1 LAKIFDDILLKG
13 IRAGQMPSR
22 NSSAR
27 VWYREKAK
35 EVGKINETSFF
46 KNAGADRLK
55 NAGQFHIGSMY
66 MFYYDPKHKD
76 TLPYYDRVPLIF
88 PINRAQ
94 GGFLGI
100 NFHYLP
106 LKMRAKLMDA
116 LYDVSSNDRY
126 DDSTKLNIS
135 YRILNASSQYREF
148 RPALKHYL
156 FEHVRSK
163 LLYVNPSEWDIALFL
178 NIAKFEGATQTQV
191 WEDSRKIIRGTR

>member
-1 LAKIFDDILLKG
+1 MAKIFDDILLSG

-22 NSSAR
+22 NSTAR
-27 VWYREKAK
+27 VWYRDKAK
-35 EVGKINETSFF
+35 EVGRVNETSLFRS
-46 KNAGADRLK
+46 AGADRLK
-55 NAGQFHIGSMY
+55 NAGQFRIGSMY

-106 LKMRAKLMDA
+106 LKLRAKLMDS
-116 LYDVSSNDRY
+116 LYDVVSNDRY
-126 DDSTKLNIS
+126 DDTTKMKIS
-135 YRILNASSQYREF
+135 YQILGASAQYREF
-148 RPALKHYL
+148 KPTVKHYL
-156 FEHVRSK
+156 FSQVRSR

-178 NIAKFEGATQTQV
+178 NIASFEKATQTQV
-191 WEDSRKIIRGTR
+191 WEDSRKIIRGNK

>member
-1 LAKIFDDILLKG
+1 MAKIFDDILLKG
-13 IRAGQMPSR
+13 IRAGQMPARGST
-22 NSSAR
+22 AR

-46 KNAGADRLK
+46 KSAEADRFR
-55 NAGQFHIGSMY
+55 NSSQFKIGNMY

-106 LKMRAKLMDA
+106 LKLRAKLMDS
-116 LYDVSSNDRY
+116 LYEVSTNDRY
-126 DDSTKLNIS
+126 DETTKLQIS
-135 YRILNASSQYREF
+135 YRLLNASSQYREF
-148 RPALKHYL
+148 RPTVKHYL
-156 FEHVRSK
+156 FDHVRSK
-163 LLYVNPSEWDIALFL
+163 LLFINPSEWDIALFL
-178 NIAKFEGATQTQV
+178 NIAKFEKATQSQV
-191 WEDSRKIIRGTR
+191 WEDSRKIIRGNR

>member
-1 LAKIFDDILLKG
+1 MAKIFDDILLKG

-46 KNAGADRLK
+46 RNAGADRLK
-55 NAGQFHIGSMY
+55 NAGQFRIGSMY

-88 PINRAQ
+88 PINRAK

-116 LYDVSSNDRY
+116 LYDAASNDRY
-126 DDSTKLNIS
+126 DESTKLNIS
-135 YRILNASSQYREF
+135 YRILNSSAQYREF
-148 RPALKHYL
+148 RPAVKHYL
-156 FEHVRSK
+156 FEHVRSR

>member
-1 LAKIFDDILLKG
+1 MPAK
-13 IRAGQMPSR
+13 

-35 EVGKINETSFF
+35 EVGKVNETSFF
-46 KNAGADRLK
+46 RTADPDRFR
-55 NAGQFHIGSMY
+55 NSGQFRIGSMY

-106 LKMRAKLMDA
+106 LKLRAKLMDS
-116 LYDVSSNDRY
+116 LYDISSNNTY
-126 DDSTKLNIS
+126 DENTKLNIS
-135 YRILNASSQYREF
+135 YRVLSASSQYREF

-156 FEHVRSK
+156 FSQVRSK
-163 LLYVNPSEWDIALFL
+163 LLFVNPSEWDVALFL
-178 NIAKFEGATQTQV
+178 NIARFEGATQTQV
-191 WEDSRKIIRGTR
+191 WEDSRKIIRGIK

>member
-13 IRAGQMPSR
+13 IRAGQLPSR
-22 NSSAR
+22 NSTAR

-35 EVGKINETSFF
+35 EAGKINETSFF
-46 KNAGADRLK
+46 RSTDSDRFKNT
-55 NAGQFHIGSMY
+55 GQFRIGSMY

-88 PINRAQ
+88 PINRAK

-106 LKMRAKLMDA
+106 FKMRAKLMDA
-116 LYDVSSNDRY
+116 LYDTASNDRY
-126 DDSTKLNIS
+126 DENTKLNIS
-135 YRILNASSQYREF
+135 YRILGASSQYREF
-148 RPALKHYL
+148 RPAVKHYL

-191 WEDSRKIIRGTR
+191 WEDSRKIIRGSK

>member
-1 LAKIFDDILLKG
+1 
-13 IRAGQMPSR
+13 MPSR
-22 NSSAR
+22 NSTAR

-35 EVGKINETSFF
+35 EVGKVNETSFF
-46 KNAGADRLK
+46 RSTDRDRFR
-55 NAGQFHIGSMY
+55 NTGQFQIGSMY

-106 LKMRAKLMDA
+106 FKMRAKLMDA
-116 LYDVSSNDRY
+116 LYDTASNDRY
-126 DDSTKLNIS
+126 DETTKLSIN
-135 YRILNASSQYREF
+135 YRILNASSQYKEF
-148 RPALKHYL
+148 RPAVKHYL
-156 FEHVRSK
+156 FEQVRSK

-178 NIAKFEGATQTQV
+178 NIARFEGATQTQV